1 MKKRIA
7 ILGSTGSIGTQALQ
21 VVEQHP
27 DRFEVEVLTAF
38 NNADLLI
45 SQAIQFKP
53 NTIVIGDESQY
64 EKVFDAVDQYD
75 IKVYAGEEAVEQIVS
90 MDTIDMV
97 LVALVGFSG
106 LKPTMAAI
114 KAKKQIALAN
124 KECLVIAGELI
135 TKLVNENRVHLIPI
149 DSEHSAIYQCIMGE
163 NPESIEKIILTASG
177 GPFRGKS
184 LEELKKVSKDD
195 ALAHPT
201 WNMGNKITID
211 SASLM
216 NKGLEVIEAK
226 WLFGIEPEQIEVVIH
241 PQSIIHSIV
250 QFTDGSMKAQMS
262 LPDMRMPIQFAMG
275 YPERLSAD
283 FPRFNFIKH
292 NTLTFETPDLK
303 KFRNLALAFEALKMG
318 GNIPCV
324 LNAANEVVVQAFL
337 ENKIGFVQMPDIIE
351 KCINKADFVNRPN
364 IDDYIET
371 DLETRKLAR
380 NIMNIVT

>member
-1 MKKRIA
+1 M
-7 ILGSTGSIGTQALQ
+7 GSTGSIGTQALQ

-53 NTIVIGDESQY
+53 NTIVIGDENQY
-64 EKVFDAVDQYD
+64 DKVFDAVDKYD

-124 KECLVIAGELI
+124 KECLVVAGELV
-135 TKLVNENRVHLIPI
+135 TQLVNENRVHLIPI

-163 NPESIEKIILTASG
+163 NPESIEKVILTASG
-177 GPFRGKS
+177 GPFRGLS

-226 WLFGIEPEQIEVVIH
+226 WLFGIELAQIEVVIH

-275 YPERLSAD
+275 YPERLTSS

-303 KFRNLALAFEALKMG
+303 KFRNLALAFDALKMG

-337 ENKIGFVQMPDIIE
+337 DKKIGFVQMPEIIE

>member
-7 ILGSTGSIGTQALQ
+7 ILGSTGSIGTQALE
-21 VVEQHP
+21 VVDQHP

-38 NNADLLI
+38 NNANLLI

-53 NTIVIGDESQY
+53 NTIVIGDENQY
-64 EKVFDAVDQYD
+64 EKVFDAVDKYD
-75 IKVYAGEEAVEQIVS
+75 IKVYAGQEAVEQIVS

-106 LKPTMAAI
+106 LKPTIAAI
-114 KAKKQIALAN
+114 NAKKQIALAN
-124 KECLVIAGELI
+124 KECLVVAGELI

-163 NPESIEKIILTASG
+163 NPESIEKVILTASG
-177 GPFRGKS
+177 GPFRELS
-184 LEELKKVSKDD
+184 MEELQKVTKED
-195 ALAHPT
+195 ALNHPT
-201 WNMGNKITID
+201 WNMGSKITID

-226 WLFGIEPEQIEVVIH
+226 WLFGINPEQIEVVIH

-262 LPDMRMPIQFAMG
+262 LPDMRMPIQFAIA
-275 YPERLSAD
+275 YPERLASD

-337 ENKIGFVQMPDIIE
+337 DKKIGFVQMPEIIE
-351 KCINKADFVNRPN
+351 KCISKADFISRPSL
-364 IDDYIET
+364 DDYIDT
-371 DLETRKLAR
+371 NLEARKVAR
-380 NIMNIVT
+380 SIIENVT